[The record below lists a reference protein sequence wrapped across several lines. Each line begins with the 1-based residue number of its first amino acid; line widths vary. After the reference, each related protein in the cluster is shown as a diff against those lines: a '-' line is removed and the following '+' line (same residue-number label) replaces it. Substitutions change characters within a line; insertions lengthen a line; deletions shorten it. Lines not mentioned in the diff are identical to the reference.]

1 MNELARLWFVVA
13 LTSASCASD
22 PVPVTLRAEPTEHTS
37 ERSAAL
43 EVATT
48 PEPAEANPG
57 AADGEVHDD
66 RAERDL
72 RLRVHARD
80 RAGRA
85 RPGVRVAVAPRAG
98 TETGCLTDQEG
109 DCEIR
114 SRGGGGETAVRSF
127 FADALVRERML
138 RLPRSGLV
146 DLYIHVDAPDQ
157 TE

>member
-22 PVPVTLRAEPTEHTS
+22 PVPVTLRAEPTEDTS
-37 ERSAAL
+37 ERSAAAAL
-43 EVATT
+43 GVATA
-48 PEPAEANPG
+48 PEPAEA
-57 AADGEVHDD
+57 HDD
-66 RAERDL
+66 GVEPDL

>member
-1 MNELARLWFVVA
+1 MNELARLWFVAA

-22 PVPVTLRAEPTEHTS
+22 PVPVTLRAEPTEDTS
-37 ERSAAL
+37 ERSAAAAL
-43 EVATT
+43 GVATAA
-48 PEPAEANPG
+48 EPAEA
-57 AADGEVHDD
+57 HDD